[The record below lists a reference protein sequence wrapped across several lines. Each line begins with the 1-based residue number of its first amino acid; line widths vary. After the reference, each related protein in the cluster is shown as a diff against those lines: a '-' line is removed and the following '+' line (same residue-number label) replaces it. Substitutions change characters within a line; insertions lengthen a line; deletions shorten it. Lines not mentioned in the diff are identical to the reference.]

1 MRRKKIFIFFIVILL
16 FISLYFV
23 LFNFVFAP
31 FKGKNKDILY
41 NSSEYSIYEKEK
53 FIEYYK
59 SFIKIEE
66 YESKYK
72 TEFYYVHGEN
82 SFLPFISTTFY
93 YAMEANSYVIF
104 PGNDYEA
111 LKKSILHNFRIIA
124 VKINSNNETYLSNIE
139 VNGTIFNEIFFINE
153 ELREDLISEEF
164 YLETFRT
171 DSYWF
176 AFNDEKKELSFSFL
190 SVDTGQSSWL
200 SEKELKKILKNNL
213 YY

>member
-1 MRRKKIFIFFIVILL
+1 MKRKRIFVFFIVVLL
-16 FISLYFV
+16 LISLYFF
-23 LFNFVFAP
+23 LFNFIFTP

-41 NSSEYSIYEKEK
+41 NPSEYDIYDKEK

-66 YESKYK
+66 YESKYS

-82 SFLPFISTTFY
+82 SFLPFITIIYY

-104 PGNDYEA
+104 SDNDYEY
-111 LKKSILHNFRIIA
+111 LKESILNNFRFIET
-124 VKINSNNETYLSNIE
+124 KINSSNEAYLSNIE
-139 VNGTIFNEIFFINE
+139 INGTIFNEIFFKND
-153 ELREDLISEEF
+153 DLISEEL
-164 YLETFRT
+164 YLEKFRT

-176 AFNDEKKELSFSFL
+176 AFNDEKRELSFSFL

>member
-1 MRRKKIFIFFIVILL
+1 MKRKRIFVFFIVILL
-16 FISLYFV
+16 LISLYFF
-23 LFNFVFAP
+23 LFNFIFTP
-31 FKGKNKDILY
+31 FKGKNKDILC
-41 NSSEYSIYEKEK
+41 NPSEYDIYDKEK

-66 YESKYK
+66 YESKYN

-82 SFLPFISTTFY
+82 SFFPFITIIYY

-104 PGNDYEA
+104 PDNDYDY
-111 LKKSILHNFRIIA
+111 LKESILNNFRFIET
-124 VKINSNNETYLSNIE
+124 KINSSNEAYLSNIE
-139 VNGTIFNEIFFINE
+139 INGTIFNEIFFKND
-153 ELREDLISEEF
+153 DLISEEL
-164 YLETFRT
+164 YLEKFRT